1 MIFLNF
7 YFFLDRSWA
16 DSSRGCGLFSML
28 SSGLGLF
35 ASFRALPRLPRP
47 RQLALPRPTLRPPA
61 PAQPSRPSA
70 LPRPTLRPP
79 APAQP
84 SRPSARQLA
93 LARPPSLPDPPP
105 DKSPPALSCL
115 PPALG
120 SISRPSGLT
129 SCRGCRFYRRKSGF
143 HVLISEIFV
152 SLSL

>member
-47 RQLALPRPTLRPPA
+47 RQL
-61 PAQPSRPSA
+61 A